1 MSTRKT
7 NGAVAVSTPKLI
19 TPNIGLS
26 DASRRA
32 TAKLLNVHL
41 ANVFVLY
48 TKTRN
53 YHWNIVGMQFQPLH
67 GFFEEQYDALAE
79 AMDEIAERVRQVGGV
94 AAGTLEEFSQ
104 LTTLD
109 EEPGHIPSAHEMVA
123 NLLSDH
129 EQIIRDLRK
138 DVDTTAEEYKDVGTS
153 DFLTGLM
160 EQHEKM
166 AWMLRAFL
174 EG

>member
-19 TPNIGLS
+19 APNIGIS
-26 DASRRA
+26 DAARRA

-79 AMDEIAERVRQVGGV
+79 AMDAIAERVRQIGSV
-94 AAGTLEEFSQ
+94 AAGTLEEFSK
-104 LTTLD
+104 LTTLK
-109 EEPGHIPSAHEMVA
+109 EEPGHVPTAHEMVA
-123 NLLSDH
+123 NLLADH

-138 DVDTTAEEYKDVGTS
+138 DVDATADEYKDTGTS